1 MIVANLKNTLTKPE
15 VYESKR
21 IRLTSQ
27 ILHIGSEV
35 QKLNPFEYV
44 QTSDRVYLPHSDS
57 LAKALKQRGY
67 LDDYI
72 KAIEN
77 RESIVGL
84 LENAFGENWKNA
96 TDPNNQPIFPK
107 LFSSRKWPEGQVTD
121 LRPMI
126 RNGMGEFYIPG
137 SSIKGAIR
145 TAIAYHLLKHADQ
158 YQVPQQHRVSAIEEK
173 LREKIGDG
181 GLSKFQQK
189 RLDDDLFEK
198 SLFCNFDL
206 SYQGKSIRA
215 REGPNTDFMR
225 ALHVSDSQPLVEYK
239 LVTKQ
244 GKEIPYN
251 IPVVAEVMVSSHYQ
265 NWQAK
270 YRAPIYA
277 EMVVKVRTEFTLSL
291 DTEMLSWFSHQRGM
305 KLPFQ
310 NLEDIL
316 KICQEFVQEQW
327 DFEHDYWEDVKNNLK
342 DNGRNLDFSEIRD
355 SYEAE
360 KCPHSLRVGWG
371 SGMRGTTVNLLF
383 PDDLVADI
391 RDACSTKK
399 APGFEAPKSRR
410 TVISHKGEIK
420 YVPGWVK
427 FQELKK

>member
-1 MIVANLKNTLTKPE
+1 MIVANPKTTLTKPE

-44 QTSDRVYLPHSDS
+44 QTSNLVYLPHSES

-77 RESIVGL
+77 RQSIVRL
-84 LENAFGENWKNA
+84 LENAFGENWQNA
-96 TDPNNQPIFPK
+96 KDPNNEPIFPK
-107 LFSSRKWPEGQVTD
+107 LFSSRKWPDGQVTD

-126 RNGMGEFYIPG
+126 RNGMGQFYIPG

-145 TAIAYHLLKHADQ
+145 TAIAYHLLKHADK

-173 LREKIGDG
+173 LRETIGGG
-181 GLSKFQQK
+181 GLSKFKQK
-189 RLDDDLFEK
+189 RLDDDLFERN
-198 SLFCNFDL
+198 LFSNFDL
-206 SYQGKSIRA
+206 SYQGQPIRA
-215 REGPNTDFMR
+215 KLGPNTDFMR
-225 ALHVSDSQPLVEYK
+225 AIQVTDSQPLVEHK

-265 NWQAK
+265 NGQAK
-270 YRAPIYA
+270 YRASIYA
-277 EMVVKVRTEFTLSL
+277 EMVVKVRTEFTLAVNP
-291 DTEMLSWFSHQRGM
+291 EMLSWFSHQEGM
-305 KLPFQ
+305 QLPFKTVD
-310 NLEDIL
+310 DIL
-316 KICQEFVQEQW
+316 NICQEFAQDQW
-327 DFEHDYWEDVKNNLK
+327 DFEHDYWEDIQNKQNE
-342 DNGRNLDFSEIRD
+342 NGRNLDFSAIRD
-355 SYEAE
+355 IYESE
-360 KCPHSLRVGWG
+360 KCPHSLRLGWG

-383 PDDLVADI
+383 PDDLVSNI

-399 APGFEAPKSRR
+399 APGFNAPKSRR

-427 FQELKK
+427 FQELKN

>member
-1 MIVANLKNTLTKPE
+1 MTVSNHKTTLTKPE

-44 QTSDRVYLPHSDS
+44 QTSNRVYLPHSDS

-72 KAIEN
+72 QAIEN

-84 LENAFGENWKNA
+84 LENAFGENWQNA
-96 TDPNNQPIFPK
+96 QDPNNQPIFPK

-126 RNGMGEFYIPG
+126 RNGMGQFYIPG

-181 GLSKFQQK
+181 GLSKYQQK

-198 SLFCNFDL
+198 ILFCNFDL

-265 NWQAK
+265 NWKAK
-270 YRAPIYA
+270 YRASIYA

-291 DTEMLSWFSHQRGM
+291 DTEMLSWFSHQKGM
-305 KLPFQ
+305 KLPFE
-310 NLEDIL
+310 NLGDIL
-316 KICQEFVQEQW
+316 NICQEFAQEQW
-327 DFEHDYWEDVKNNLK
+327 DFEHDYWEDIQNNLK
-342 DNGRNLDFSEIRD
+342 DNGRHLDFSEIRD
-355 SYEAE
+355 SYEAG

-383 PDDLVADI
+383 PDDLVANI
-391 RDACSTKK
+391 RDACGIR

-410 TVISHKGEIK
+410 TVVSHKGELK

-427 FQELKK
+427 FEEFKN

>member
-1 MIVANLKNTLTKPE
+1 MTVSNPKTTLTKPE

-35 QKLNPFEYV
+35 QRLSPFEYV
-44 QTSDRVYLPHSDS
+44 QTSDHVYLPHSDS

-72 KAIEN
+72 QAIED

-126 RNGMGEFYIPG
+126 RNGMGQFYIPG

-189 RLDDDLFEK
+189 WLDDDLFEK

-225 ALHVSDSQPLVEYK
+225 AIQVTDSQPLVEHT
-239 LVTKQ
+239 VPNKQ

-270 YRAPIYA
+270 YRASIYA
-277 EMVVKVRTEFTLSL
+277 EMVVKVRTDFTLSL

-316 KICQEFVQEQW
+316 KICQEFAQEQW

-342 DNGRNLDFSEIRD
+342 DNGRNLDFSQIRD

-383 PDDLVADI
+383 PDDLVANL
-391 RDACSTKK
+391 RDACGIK